1 MQPHFPVFPRAAGAA
16 AERVRDHDWSATPL
30 GPVAQWPASL
40 RCAVELMLNSPESM
54 YLVWGPELIFL
65 FNDAYAPILGPRLD
79 HAMGAPLR
87 SLWADAWPAVREPI
101 ERAFA
106 GQGSRFENVPV
117 AMNRYGAP
125 EDTWWTF
132 SFSPLHGEDEQ
143 VAGAFCVTKEVTGMV
158 VAQDRLARENER
170 LIALFEKSPLFMAFL
185 AGPEHR
191 VELVNPG
198 YASLIGHR
206 EVLGRPIVEALPEVL
221 DQGYL
226 HLLDEVYRT
235 GEPYIG
241 RKVAYDSGIAQAGSG
256 PCHIVDV
263 VFQPCKDD
271 AGRVNGIFVQ
281 GLDLTPQVALERH
294 LSLTEA
300 RHRQI
305 MDSARDYAI
314 IAFDMDGLVT
324 LWNRG
329 AEEIL
334 GWHESQVLGQHGEVL
349 YLDDDRQAGRFRY
362 NMEQA
367 LQKGGLSGERWLRRR
382 DGGRF
387 WAHGSMT
394 VLRGHEGEAVG
405 YVVVFRD
412 RTAER
417 HASEALVQSER
428 RLGALV
434 SAATQSL
441 YSISADWQ
449 QVDLIYGQGEAIDLR
464 DTSGAW
470 RERLIHPGDR
480 EAVDAAIDAARDT
493 GSALEVEHR
502 TLLDDGAV
510 RWLQMRAVPLLD
522 EQGRVKEWFG
532 AAADITD
539 RRIAQ
544 QRLQQLTLTL
554 EERVQARTTEL
565 MAMEE
570 RLRQSQ
576 KMESLGQLTGGIAHD
591 FNNMLTAVS
600 MGLELLELR
609 VGQGRMEGL
618 ERYLEMARGGADR
631 AAALTQRLLAFSRRQ
646 TLAPSSVQ
654 VSSLVSGMLDIL
666 SRSIGPSIE
675 IETRLQDGGDDV
687 LVDAPQLENALLNLC
702 INARDAMPEGGTLVI
717 STEVEALA
725 GPRSEQLGLP
735 AGTYVR
741 LSVCDT
747 GTGMDAS
754 VLDKVFEPFFT
765 TKPIGQGTGLGL
777 SMIYGFTRQSGGQVD
792 VESTPGQGTTIHLF
806 LPQFNGPPTADVLP
820 VRDTESTPVMSGRA
834 VLLVEDEASIRAL
847 VRDVLCAQGHRVT
860 EAANGSEALALLAT
874 GQPFD
879 LLVTDVGLTGTLNG
893 RQVADA
899 GRQTRPALPVLFI
912 TGYAAFAAVGG
923 EHLEQG
929 MEILTKP
936 FSAAEL
942 ERRVDRLLAGDLRSY
957 CAPTAEAA
965 VTKMV

>member
-1 MQPHFPVFPRAAGAA
+1 MFPRAAGAA
-16 AERVRDHDWSATPL
+16 AERVRSHDWSSTPL
-30 GPVAQWPASL
+30 GPPAKWPASL

-54 YLVWGPELIFL
+54 YVVWGPELIFL

-101 ERAFA
+101 EQAFA

-117 AMNRYGAP
+117 AMSRYGVP

-132 SFSPLHGEDEQ
+132 SFSPLYGEDEQ

-191 VELVNPG
+191 IELVNPG

-206 EVLGRPIVEALPEVL
+206 EVIGRPIVEALPEVL

-241 RKVAYDSGIAQAGSG
+241 RKVAYDSGIEQSGSG
-256 PCHIVDV
+256 PRIVDV

-271 AGRVNGIFVQ
+271 TGRVNGIFVQ

-314 IAFDMDGLVT
+314 IAFDTDGLIT

-334 GWHESQVLGQHGEVL
+334 GWHEAEVLGRHGEVL

-362 NMEQA
+362 NMDQA
-367 LQKGGLSGERWLRRR
+367 LLSGGLSGERWLRQR

-412 RTAER
+412 RTPER

-449 QVDLIYGQGEAIDLR
+449 QMRLIYRQDQAADPR
-464 DTSGAW
+464 DGPGSW
-470 RERLIHPGDR
+470 REQLIHPEDR
-480 EAVDAAIDAARDT
+480 EAVDSAIEVARGT
-493 GSALEVEHR
+493 GTALEVEHR
-502 TLLDDGAV
+502 TLLPDGAE
-510 RWLQMRAVPLLD
+510 RWLQMRAVPLQD
-522 EQGRVKEWFG
+522 EHGQVSEWFG

-554 EERVQARTTEL
+554 EERVQARTAEL

-570 RLRQSQ
+570 RLRQGQ

-609 VGQGRMEGL
+609 VGQGRTDGL

-646 TLAPSSVQ
+646 TLAPSSVH

-666 SRSIGPSIE
+666 SRSIGPSIS
-675 IETRLQDGGDDV
+675 IEARLQGSGDDV

-717 STEVEALA
+717 SSDIEAVV

-741 LSVCDT
+741 LSVRDT
-747 GTGMDAS
+747 GTGMDAN

-792 VESTPGQGTTIHLF
+792 VESAPGQGTTISLY
-806 LPQFNGPPTADVLP
+806 LPQTSAAPAVAAAAAVTGAAGTLAIQ
-820 VRDTESTPVMSGRA
+820 GRA
-834 VLLVEDEASIRAL
+834 VLLVEDEASIREL

-874 GQPFD
+874 GRAFD
-879 LLVTDVGLTGTLNG
+879 LLVTDVGLTGALNG

-899 GRQTRPALPVLFI
+899 GRQTRPLLPVLFI

-923 EHLEQG
+923 EHLEPG

-936 FSAAEL
+936 FSTVEL
-942 ERRVDRLLAGDLRSY
+942 ERRVERLLAGDVRSSN
-957 CAPTAEAA
+957 APTAEAPA
-965 VTKMV
+965 A

>member
-1 MQPHFPVFPRAAGAA
+1 MFPRAAGAA
-16 AERVRDHDWSATPL
+16 AERVRSHDWSSTPL
-30 GPVAQWPASL
+30 GPPAKWPASL

-101 ERAFA
+101 EQAFA

-117 AMNRYGAP
+117 AMSRYGVP

-132 SFSPLHGEDEQ
+132 SFSPLYGEDEQ

-191 VELVNPG
+191 IELVNPG

-206 EVLGRPIVEALPEVL
+206 EVIGRPIVEALPEVL

-241 RKVAYDSGIAQAGSG
+241 RKVAYDSGIEQAGSG
-256 PCHIVDV
+256 PRIVDV

-271 AGRVNGIFVQ
+271 TGRVNGIFVQ

-314 IAFDMDGLVT
+314 IAFDTDGLIT

-329 AEEIL
+329 AEKIL
-334 GWHESQVLGQHGEVL
+334 GWHEAEVLGRHGEVL
-349 YLDDDRQAGRFRY
+349 YLAEDRQAGRFRY
-362 NMEQA
+362 NMDQA
-367 LQKGGLSGERWLRRR
+367 LLSGGLSGERWLRQR

-449 QVDLIYGQGEAIDLR
+449 QMRLIYRQDQAADPR
-464 DTSGAW
+464 DGPGSW
-470 RERLIHPGDR
+470 REQLIHPEDR
-480 EAVDAAIDAARDT
+480 EAVDGAIEAARGT
-493 GSALEVEHR
+493 GTALEVEHR
-502 TLLDDGAV
+502 TLLPDGAE
-510 RWLQMRAVPLLD
+510 RWLQMRAVPLQD
-522 EQGRVKEWFG
+522 EHGQVSEWFG

-554 EERVQARTTEL
+554 EERVQARTAEL

-570 RLRQSQ
+570 RLRQGQ

-609 VGQGRMEGL
+609 VGQGRTDGL

-646 TLAPSSVQ
+646 TLAPSSVH

-666 SRSIGPSIE
+666 SRSIGPSIS
-675 IETRLQDGGDDV
+675 IEARLQGSGDDV

-717 STEVEALA
+717 SSDTEAVV

-741 LSVCDT
+741 LSVRDT
-747 GTGMDAS
+747 GTGMDAN

-792 VESTPGQGTTIHLF
+792 VESAPGQGTTISLY
-806 LPQFNGPPTADVLP
+806 LPQTSAAPAVAAAAAVTGAAGTLAIQ
-820 VRDTESTPVMSGRA
+820 GRA

-874 GQPFD
+874 GQAFD
-879 LLVTDVGLTGTLNG
+879 LLVTDVGLTGALNG

-899 GRQTRPALPVLFI
+899 GRQTRPLLPVLFI

-923 EHLEQG
+923 EHLEPG

-936 FSAAEL
+936 FSTVEL
-942 ERRVDRLLAGDLRSY
+942 ERRVERLLAGDVRSSN
-957 CAPTAEAA
+957 APTAEAPA
-965 VTKMV
+965 A

>member
-1 MQPHFPVFPRAAGAA
+1 VPPHSPVFPRAAGAA
-16 AERVRDHDWSATPL
+16 AERVRSHDWASTPL

-54 YLVWGPELIFL
+54 YLVWGDALVFL
-65 FNDAYAPILGPRLD
+65 FNDAYAPILGPRLEQ
-79 HAMGAPLR
+79 AMGAPLR
-87 SLWADAWPAVREPI
+87 ELWADAWSAVREPI

-106 GQGSRFENVPV
+106 GQGSRFEHVPV
-117 AMNRYGAP
+117 AMNRYGLP

-132 SFSPLHGEDEQ
+132 SFSPLYGEDAQ
-143 VAGAFCVTKEVTGMV
+143 PSGAFCVTKEVTGMV

-170 LIALFEKSPLFMAFL
+170 LIALFDKSPLFMAFL

-191 VELVNPG
+191 IELVNPG

-206 EVLGRPIVEALPEVL
+206 EVVGRPIVEALPEVL

-241 RKVAYDSGIAQAGSG
+241 RKVAYDSGAGDAG
-256 PCHIVDV
+256 HGLRHIVDV

-271 AGRVNGIFVQ
+271 AGQVTGIFVQ

-294 LSLTEA
+294 LWLTEA

-305 MDSARDYAI
+305 MDSAHDFAI

-329 AEEIL
+329 AEQIL
-334 GWHESQVLGQHGEVL
+334 GWHESEVLGRHGEVL
-349 YLDDDRQAGRFRY
+349 YLDEDRQAERFRY

-367 LQKGGLSGERWLRRR
+367 LLRGGMSGERWLRRR

-394 VLRGHEGEAVG
+394 VLRGHEAEAVG

-417 HASEALVQSER
+417 QASEALVQSER

-441 YSISADWQ
+441 YAISADWQ
-449 QVDLIYGQGEAIDLR
+449 QVNLIYRQGGAGDLR
-464 DTSGAW
+464 EAGGTW
-470 RERLIHPGDR
+470 RDQLIHPADR
-480 EAVDAAIDAARDT
+480 DAVDAAIEQALET

-502 TLLDDGAV
+502 SLVPNGEV

-522 EQGRVKEWFG
+522 EDGRVREWFG
-532 AAADITD
+532 AAADISD

-554 EERVQARTTEL
+554 EERVQARTAEL

-609 VGQGRMEGL
+609 VGQGRVEDL
-618 ERYLEMARGGADR
+618 QRYLEMARGGADR

-646 TLAPSSVQ
+646 TLAPSSVR

-666 SRSIGPSIE
+666 SRSIGPSIN

-717 STEVEALA
+717 STDIEAVTA
-725 GPRSEQLGLP
+725 ARGEQLGLP
-735 AGTYVR
+735 AATYVR
-741 LSVCDT
+741 LSVRDT

-754 VLDKVFEPFFT
+754 VLEKVFEPFFT

-792 VESTPGQGTTIHLF
+792 VQSTLGHGTTISLY
-806 LPQFNGPPTADVLP
+806 LPQFSAAPLACSEPVADA
-820 VRDTESTPVMSGRA
+820 SNTPMISGRS
-834 VLLVEDEASIRAL
+834 VLLVEDETSIRAL
-847 VRDVLCAQGHRVT
+847 VRDVLSTHGHHVT
-860 EAANGSEALALLAT
+860 EAANGSEALSLLAT
-874 GQPFD
+874 DHPFD

-899 GRQTRPALPVLFI
+899 GRQSRPSMPVLFI
-912 TGYAAFAAVGG
+912 TGYAACAAVGG
-923 EHLEQG
+923 EHLEPG

-936 FSAAEL
+936 FAAAEL
-942 ERRVDRLLAGDLRSY
+942 ERRVDRLLAGEFRSWS
-957 CAPTAEAA
+957 APTSEAPA
-965 VTKMV
+965 A

>member
-1 MQPHFPVFPRAAGAA
+1 
-16 AERVRDHDWSATPL
+16 
-30 GPVAQWPASL
+30 
-40 RCAVELMLNSPESM
+40 MLNSPESM

-185 AGPEHR
+185 TGPEHR
-191 VELVNPG
+191 IELVNPG

-349 YLDDDRQAGRFRY
+349 YLDDDRQAGRFRH

-367 LQKGGLSGERWLRRR
+367 LQKGGLSGERWLRRC

-449 QVDLIYGQGEAIDLR
+449 QVDLIYGQGEAIDLH
-464 DTSGAW
+464 DASGAW

-480 EAVDAAIDAARDT
+480 EAVDAAIEAARDT

-544 QRLQQLTLTL
+544 HRLQQLTLTL
-554 EERVQARTTEL
+554 EERVQARTAEL

-609 VGQGRMEGL
+609 VGQGRTEGL
-618 ERYLEMARGGADR
+618 GRYLEMARGGADR

-923 EHLEQG
+923 EYLEQG

-965 VTKMV
+965 VAKMV